1 MRFSARPR
9 VIHGTEAIV
18 LLRHNAAIAVTI
30 GFVVGFFV
38 GFSVGFSVA
47 FGFAVGS
54 MGSIRSSCNFG
65 MLSKGVQVEMAL
77 EIRRIESKLVY
88 RYDNVHNSSGS
99 EENSR
104 CLVAVQDRHPVIF
117 DQ

>member
-1 MRFSARPR
+1 M
-9 VIHGTEAIV
+9 
-18 LLRHNAAIAVTI
+18 LRHNAAIAVTI
-30 GFVVGFFV
+30 GFV
-38 GFSVGFSVA
+38 VGFSVA

>member
-30 GFVVGFFV
+30 GFVVGFV
-38 GFSVGFSVA
+38 VGFSVA